1 MKNLKMK
8 IYEIKERDE
17 IIIDK
22 LYKLW
27 ERSVRYSHLFL
38 TEDDIK
44 NISKYVKPAI
54 INIKH
59 LIAAEYESK
68 IIGMMGIENQVLE
81 ILFLDPMSIG
91 KGFGRALIEYGINN
105 YNIKEVTVNEQNTNA
120 LNFYKHI
127 GFKAYKRNEYDELGN
142 HFPIIYMRL

>member
-1 MKNLKMK
+1 MI
-8 IYEIKERDE
+8 IYEFKERDE

-27 ERSVRYSHLFL
+27 ERSVKYSHLFL

-59 LIAAEYESK
+59 LIAAE
-68 IIGMMGIENQVLE
+68 
-81 ILFLDPMSIG
+81 
-91 KGFGRALIEYGINN
+91 
-105 YNIKEVTVNEQNTNA
+105 
-120 LNFYKHI
+120 
-127 GFKAYKRNEYDELGN
+127 
-142 HFPIIYMRL
+142 